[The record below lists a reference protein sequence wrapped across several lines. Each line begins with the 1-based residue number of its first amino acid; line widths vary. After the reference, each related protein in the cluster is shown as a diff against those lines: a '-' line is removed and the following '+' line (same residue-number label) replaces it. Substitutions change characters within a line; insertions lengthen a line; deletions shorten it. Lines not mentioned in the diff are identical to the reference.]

1 MEQKRNRRS
10 ELGYWRCGID
20 GDDHRHA
27 TQEEAQACKIERARS
42 KRRPSKPR
50 IRWTSQMYAEA
61 LARFEEGE
69 SLRSLGEA
77 VGVTAERMRQV
88 VATASRLRLK
98 EQIAAIRAAS
108 DKA

>member
-1 MEQKRNRRS
+1 
-10 ELGYWRCGID
+10 
-20 GDDHRHA
+20 
-27 TQEEAQACKIERARS
+27 
-42 KRRPSKPR
+42 
-50 IRWTSQMYAEA
+50 MYAEA

-98 EQIAAIRAAS
+98 GQIAHVLAAR

>member
-1 MEQKRNRRS
+1 
-10 ELGYWRCGID
+10 
-20 GDDHRHA
+20 
-27 TQEEAQACKIERARS
+27 
-42 KRRPSKPR
+42 
-50 IRWTSQMYAEA
+50 MYAEA

-98 EQIAAIRAAS
+98 EQTAAIRAAS